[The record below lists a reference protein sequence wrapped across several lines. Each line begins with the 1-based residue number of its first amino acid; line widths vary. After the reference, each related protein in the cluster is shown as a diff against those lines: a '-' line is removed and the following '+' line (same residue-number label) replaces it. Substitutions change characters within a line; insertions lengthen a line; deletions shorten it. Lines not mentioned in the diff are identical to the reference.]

1 MTEDQM
7 IEKIAR
13 DICPLGGR
21 CESCNANIGFTCN
34 PKQTAKKVY
43 EAGYRTVDTTTAVM
57 VTQKMQARLKKEL
70 KEYIPFGLERTFY
83 NIIDR
88 ITREVAGDIY

>member
-13 DICPLGGR
+13 DICPLDGR
-21 CESCNANIGFTCN
+21 CESCNANIGFTCS
-34 PKQTAKKVY
+34 PKQTAKRVY
-43 EAGYRTVDTTTAVM
+43 EAGYRTVDTTTAAETV
-57 VTQKMQARLKKEL
+57 QKMQARLKKEL
-70 KEYIPFGLERTFY
+70 RDHIPFGLERTFN

-88 ITREVAGDIY
+88 VAREVMEGK

>member
-1 MTEDQM
+1 MTENQM

-13 DICPLGGR
+13 DICPLGGS

-34 PKQTAKKVY
+34 PKQNAKRVY
-43 EAGYRTVDTTTAVM
+43 DAGYCTANTTTAAEAV
-57 VTQKMQARLKKEL
+57 QKMQYRLKKEL
-70 KEYIPFGLERTFY
+70 REHIPFGLERTFY

-88 ITREVAGDIY
+88 ITREVAEDIY